1 VLAQGGIFHTHKYI
15 INVKS
20 LNDTIYLVPFGDI
33 HYGAPLCATEKYQQF
48 MDWGKGNPN
57 VYYLGMG
64 DYTDLASASERER
77 LKSGLHDST
86 VDTLEL
92 MYMGLLEKFA
102 LTMEHTRG
110 NLIGLIEGNHHYR
123 FMDGTTSTNR
133 LCNMMDTT
141 YLGCTSFIRLVL
153 KLNTMETSIDLFVN
167 HGQGGSAR
175 LAGGSMNRV
184 QYMAEMADAD
194 IYLMGHDHKRGVLP
208 DTRLYL
214 QDRKGALTVKERQ
227 VMYARTGSFLKCYVS
242 GKGSYIVDTAKKPAD
257 LGGIKIGMRLRR
269 PERKGKRTLSVDME
283 SIV

>member
-1 VLAQGGIFHTHKYI
+1 MLAQGGIFQTHKYV

-20 LNDTIYLVPFGDI
+20 LKDTIYLVPFGDI
-33 HYGAPLCATEKYQQF
+33 HYGAPLCAEDKYRQF

-86 VDTLEL
+86 VDTLEA
-92 MYMGLLEKFA
+92 MYMSLLEKYA
-102 LTMEHTRG
+102 LTLEHTRG
-110 NLIGLIEGNHHYR
+110 KLIGLLEGNHHYR
-123 FMDGTTSTNR
+123 FMDGSTSTNR
-133 LCNMMDTT
+133 LCSMLDTT
-141 YLGCTSFIRLVL
+141 FLGCTSFIRVVL
-153 KLNTMETSIDLFVN
+153 KCGGAETKLDIFAN

-175 LAGGSMNRV
+175 LAGGSINRV

-208 DTRLYL
+208 DTRLL
-214 QDRKGALTVKERQ
+214 LKDNKGALTVQERQ

-242 GKGSYIVDTAKKPAD
+242 GKGSYIVDTCKKPAD
-257 LGGIKIGMRLRR
+257 LGGIKIGLRLRR
-269 PERKGKRTLSVDME
+269 PCKDGVRSTRIDME